1 MVATSPK
8 HPIHVLDKPA
18 IFMKT
23 GKNDAL
29 LRYMV
34 YSVLNAEANITF
46 NNDPYINAASLIVMF
61 IDMNLLLSDQKIVNI
76 TNIIIA
82 VITNN

>member
-1 MVATSPK
+1 MQ
-8 HPIHVLDKPA
+8 KP
-18 IFMKT
+18 T
-23 GKNDAL
+23 L
-29 LRYMV
+29 P
-34 YSVLNAEANITF
+34 
-46 NNDPYINAASLIVMF
+46 NNDTSINAASLIVMF